1 MSTGSL
7 PPELLELT
15 FGFCRDLRR
24 LHAAACVCKSWLKA
38 AARCRNA
45 LRRLTYNCGYGERGS
60 RPDQFHHADVLCALG
75 TEHHVAV
82 DDRLLVSEEQRL
94 RLVLTHLA
102 DDVATEPQ
110 LTHSA
115 DDVKKWAHLAGGRGS
130 DGPCGMAYD
139 ADNSKLY
146 VSDTGIDQVFA
157 VQLNNLGM
165 PVGCTS
171 AKTLRLCD
179 HRCCGPGALCFHQGR
194 LYVACAPRH
203 IVIFSSLPN
212 LGSNDL
218 SARNRIW
225 DQREEADPFGGQP
238 QDLAAL
244 DGELFVADTQNHRI
258 VVLCLSLLSS
268 LSGRRQRTL
277 GKQGTAPG
285 EFRKPTAITACR
297 RGADAFLIVG
307 EFTGRRVQILSLFG
321 APLQLLTLAPA
332 VGPVRV
338 GPFCVQGD
346 RVYATASAPGP
357 PLLVFDL
364 KK

>member
-1 MSTGSL
+1 MATFSL

-15 FGFCRDLRR
+15 FGFCHDLRR
-24 LHAAACVCKSWLKA
+24 LHAFACVCKAWAKA

-45 LRRLTYNCGYGERGS
+45 LRRLTFAHGYGERGS
-60 RPDQFHHADVLCALG
+60 RPDQFHHADVICALG
-75 TEHHVAV
+75 TEQRVAV

-94 RLVLTHLA
+94 RLVLTHAA
-102 DDVATEPQ
+102 D

-146 VSDTGIDQVFA
+146 VSDTGLDQIFA
-157 VQLNNLGM
+157 IQLNNLGM

-171 AKTLRLCD
+171 FKHIHLHT
-179 HRCCGPGALCFHQGR
+179 HRSCGPGALCVHQGK
-194 LYVACAPRH
+194 LYVACAPRN
-203 IVIFSSLPN
+203 IVVFSSLPG
-212 LGSNDL
+212 LQGNDL

-244 DGELFVADTQNHRI
+244 DDELFVADTQNHRI
-258 VVLCLSLLSS
+258 VVLGLLLLTS
-268 LSGRRQRTL
+268 LSGRRLRVL

-285 EFRKPTAITACR
+285 EFRKPNALTACR

-307 EFTGRRVQILSLFG
+307 EFTGRRVQILSLHG
-321 APLQLLTLAPA
+321 APLQLLTLRPA

>member
-1 MSTGSL
+1 MSTGAL

-15 FGFCRDLRR
+15 FGFCHDLRR
-24 LHAAACVCKSWLKA
+24 LHAFACVCKAWRKA
-38 AARCRNA
+38 ASRCRNA
-45 LRRLTYNCGYGERGS
+45 LRRLTFAHGYGERGS
-60 RPDQFHHADVLCALG
+60 RPDQFHHADVICALG
-75 TEHHVAV
+75 TEQRVAV

-94 RLVLTHLA
+94 RLVLTHAA
-102 DDVATEPQ
+102 D
-110 LTHSA
+110 LMHSA

-171 AKTLRLCD
+171 FTTLHLHT
-179 HRCCGPGALCFHQGR
+179 HRCCGPGALCLHQGK
-194 LYVACAPRH
+194 LYVACAPRN
-203 IVIFSSLPN
+203 IVVFSSLPD
-212 LGSNDL
+212 LQSSDL

-244 DGELFVADTQNHRI
+244 DDELFVADTQNHRI
-258 VVLCLSLLSS
+258 VVLDCATGS
-268 LSGRRQRTL
+268 RRRVL

-285 EFRKPTAITACR
+285 EFRKPNAITACR

-307 EFTGRRVQILSLFG
+307 EFTGRRVQILSLHG

-332 VGPVRV
+332 VRV

>member
-1 MSTGSL
+1 MATFSL

-15 FGFCRDLRR
+15 FGFCHDLRR
-24 LHAAACVCKSWLKA
+24 LHAFACVCKAWAKA

-60 RPDQFHHADVLCALG
+60 RHGQFHHADAICAMG
-75 TEHHVAV
+75 C
-82 DDRLLVSEEQRL
+82 DRLLVSEEQRL
-94 RLVLTHLA
+94 RLVLT
-102 DDVATEPQ
+102 EPQ
-110 LTHSA
+110 LSRA
-115 DDVKKWAHLAGGRGS
+115 PDDVKKWAHLAGGRGS

-139 ADNSKLY
+139 AANSKMY
-146 VSDTGIDQVFA
+146 VSDTGLDQVFA
-157 VQLNNLGM
+157 IQLNNLGM
-165 PVGCTS
+165 PVRCTS
-171 AKTLRLCD
+171 FQTLHLHT
-179 HRCCGPGALCFHQGR
+179 HRCCGPGALCLHQGK
-194 LYVACAPRH
+194 LYVACAPRN
-203 IVIFSSLPN
+203 IVVFSSLPD
-212 LGSNDL
+212 LQSSDL

-225 DQREEADPFGGQP
+225 DQREELDPFGGQP

-244 DGELFVADTQNHRI
+244 DDELFVADTQNHRI
-258 VVLCLSLLSS
+258 VVLDCAT
-268 LSGRRQRTL
+268 GRRRRVL

-285 EFRKPTAITACR
+285 EFRKPNALTACR

-307 EFTGRRVQILSLFG
+307 EFTGRRVQILSLYG

-332 VGPVRV
+332 VRV

>member
-38 AARCRNA
+38 AARCRDA
-45 LRRLTYNCGYGERGS
+45 LRRLTFARGYGERGS
-60 RPDQFHHADVLCALG
+60 RHYQFHHADAICAMG
-75 TEHHVAV
+75 C
-82 DDRLLVSEEQRL
+82 DMLLVAEEQRL
-94 RLVLTHLA
+94 RLV
-102 DDVATEPQ
+102 TEAPE
-110 LTHSA
+110 LSHEYMPM
-115 DDVKKWAHLAGGRGS
+115 KEWGHPLLPLHHMRGS
-130 DGPCGMAYD
+130 DGPSGMAFDGSSRVYI
-139 ADNSKLY
+139 
-146 VSDTGIDQVFA
+146 SDSGSDVVVA
-157 VQLNNLGM
+157 LQLGRT
-165 PVGCTS
+165 PIPT
-171 AKTLRLCD
+171 
-179 HRCCGPGALCFHQGR
+179 RCETTASISTVICGPGALCLHQGR
-194 LYVACAPRH
+194 LYVACTPRN
-203 IVIFSSLPN
+203 IVVIADLPRLTLPN
-212 LGSNDL
+212 PLHHKCPCVWGGPGED
-218 SARNRIW
+218 A
-225 DQREEADPFGGQP
+225 FGGQP

-244 DGELFVADTQNHRI
+244 DDELFVADTQNHRI
-258 VVLCLSLLSS
+258 VVLDCATGNRL
-268 LSGRRQRTL
+268 RTL

-307 EFTGRRVQILSLFG
+307 EFTGRRVQILSLHG

-332 VGPVRV
+332 VRV